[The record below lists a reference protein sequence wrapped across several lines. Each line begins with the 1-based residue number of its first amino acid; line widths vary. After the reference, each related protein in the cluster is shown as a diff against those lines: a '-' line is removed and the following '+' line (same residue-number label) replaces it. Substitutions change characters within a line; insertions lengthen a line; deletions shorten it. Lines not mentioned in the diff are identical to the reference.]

1 MSTYLYRRGG
11 GVTSHNVA
19 VIGTS
24 INCCLFWCVHSP
36 SVLSLTPITALQ
48 LNCQL
53 WLNQIFGQIIQ
64 TNHGQS
70 LSRQQPGSDRGLHWA
85 GPHLTA
91 AVCLLSIIISWH
103 RLYLL
108 YLVSSI
114 YPVSRPTLYLYN
126 QIVRHHHLQERYG
139 RSTALAWL
147 QGRKVCRKNLFK
159 STWFSLFSCQSFR
172 IEMFF
177 RIKFKVNS
185 SQV

>member
-70 LSRQQPGSDRGLHWA
+70 LSRQHSGSDRGLPALVWTS

-108 YLVSSI
+108 YLVSSQYLGPHSI
-114 YPVSRPTLYLYN
+114 YITRLWDTTTCRRDMAVAPPSPGCKEGKYAERIYL
-126 QIVRHHHLQERYG
+126 
-139 RSTALAWL
+139 
-147 QGRKVCRKNLFK
+147 NLHDFLCLVANL
-159 STWFSLFSCQSFR
+159 S
-172 IEMFF
+172 E
-177 RIKFKVNS
+177 
-185 SQV
+185 